1 MVTIFLDI
9 DGVLATHKEF
19 MMNRTKFRSNDK
31 RAAELGIPYPYNPDC
46 VKIFNEIL
54 GATETEI
61 VLSSDWKYH
70 FSLKDMGEIF
80 KHNGINQVPIAF
92 TPDDSVSLGNLTLNR
107 AHQIELYIT
116 ENNIKNW
123 IALDDLWL
131 HKHFTMAN
139 DGEFFLTKDMEGLKQ
154 SSLKDKIIKK
164 LNSFT

>member
-19 MMNRTKFRSNDK
+19 MLNRTKFRSSDK

-54 GATETEI
+54 ESTETQI
-61 VLSSDWKYH
+61 VLSSDWKHH
-70 FSLKDMGEIF
+70 FSLHDMNEIF
-80 KHNGINQVPIAF
+80 KHNGIIQSIVAF
-92 TPDDSVSLGNLTLNR
+92 TDDDMVMFNNITLNR
-107 AHQIELYIT
+107 AHQIEKYIKDKQI
-116 ENNIKNW
+116 ENW

-131 HKHFTMAN
+131 HKYMDN
-139 DGEFFLTKDMEGLKQ
+139 SDGRFFLTKDMEGLKQ
-154 SSLKDKIIKK
+154 SGLKDKIIKK

>member
-19 MMNRTKFRSNDK
+19 MLNRTKFRSCDK
-31 RAAELGIPYPYNPDC
+31 RAAELGIPYPYNPGC

-54 GATETEI
+54 ESTETQI
-61 VLSSDWKYH
+61 VLSSDWKHH

-80 KHNGINQVPIAF
+80 IHNGINQVPIAF
-92 TPDDSVSLGNLTLNR
+92 TPNDYVSLGNLTLNR
-107 AHQIELYIT
+107 AHQIEQYIK
-116 ENNIKNW
+116 ENNIENW
-123 IALDDLWL
+123 IAIDDLWL
-131 HKHFTMAN
+131 HEYMDN
-139 DGEFFLTKDMEGLKQ
+139 SDGRFFLTKDNDGLKK